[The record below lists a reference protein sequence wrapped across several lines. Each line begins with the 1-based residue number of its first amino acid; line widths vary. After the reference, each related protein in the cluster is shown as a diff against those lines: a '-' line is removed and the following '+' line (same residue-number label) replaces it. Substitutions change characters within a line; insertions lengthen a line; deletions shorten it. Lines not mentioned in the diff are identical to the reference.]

1 MTGSGARP
9 NEQMRLPGLGVPVD
23 PRTGWPIQP
32 VVTERLNKLKEAEKA
47 FKLVL
52 HELDGT
58 SEGSRP
64 GDRRMAL
71 AFTKLEE
78 ASLWASAAILDHHG
92 S

>member
-1 MTGSGARP
+1 MNSGHRP

-23 PRTGWPIQP
+23 PRTGEMLSS
-32 VVTERLNKLKEAEKA
+32 VALARLARLKDAEGIVRQI
-47 FKLVL
+47 F

-58 SEGSRP
+58 SLGSRP

-78 ASLWASAAILDHHG
+78 ALMWASAAVLDHYG

>member
-1 MTGSGARP
+1 MPGFRP
-9 NEQMRLPGLGVPVD
+9 NEDMRLPGLGVPVD
-23 PRTGWPIQP
+23 PRTGELLSNTTIA
-32 VVTERLNKLKEAEKA
+32 RLARLKDAEGI
-47 FKLVL
+47 FRQIL

-58 SEGSRP
+58 SVGSRP

-78 ASLWASAAILDHHG
+78 AIMWASAALLDHYP